1 MDEINSRL
9 VTAEE
14 KVKEVE
20 ERVIENIYRDDRKK
34 MDNAE
39 KTIIWY
45 MEDVGL
51 ES

>member
-1 MDEINSRL
+1 M
-9 VTAEE
+9 VTEE
-14 KVKEVE
+14 KVNELE
-20 ERVIENIYRDDRKK
+20 DRVTENVYTDDRKK
-34 MDNAE
+34 MENAE